1 MNVSHQPPRPSA
13 PQVARPRALSTFLRD
28 RERSWDDLRD
38 LVAAARGRPER
49 LGPERLRRLGALYRA
64 AAADLATARR
74 RFPGDPCVTDLA
86 GLVGQ
91 ARHLVYASEIRRESV
106 VAFLSRGYWRRV
118 RERPVPLL
126 VAALL
131 LVVPA
136 VLGAVWALDDAGA
149 AGGLLPK
156 AFKGV
161 TEKQPA
167 GADLGLSP
175 AASAAFSARILTNNI
190 QVAFVAFAGGI
201 TAGFLTAVAMLVN
214 GTMVGVVAGL
224 AFSSGN
230 GTRLVQLIAPHGVL
244 ELSCI
249 VVAGAAGLRMGW
261 AIVDPGRRRRGE
273 ALAAEAR
280 CSVELVLGTAL
291 WLVVAGVVE
300 GFVTPAGLGV
310 GAAVAF
316 GLALGGVFWGLV
328 WWRGRSPGPPG
339 TPQVTW
345 PPDRGSSASAAAAA
359 TGGPVPSS

>member
-1 MNVSHQPPRPSA
+1 MN
-13 PQVARPRALSTFLRD
+13 LSTFLRD
-28 RERSWDDLRD
+28 RERSWDELRG
-38 LVAAARGRPER
+38 LVAAAKGRPER
-49 LGPERLRRLGALYRA
+49 LGPERLRRLGTLYRS

-74 RFPGDPCVTDLA
+74 RYPGDPLVASLA

-91 ARHLVYASEIRRESV
+91 ARHLVYASEARRESV
-106 VAFLSRGYWRRV
+106 TAFLSRGYWRRV

-126 VAALL
+126 VATLL

-136 VLGAVWALDDAGA
+136 VLGSVWALDDPGA
-149 AGGLLPK
+149 AGGLVPS
-156 AFKGV
+156 AFRGV
-161 TEKQPA
+161 TEPRPG

-201 TAGFLTAVAMLVN
+201 TAGLLTAVAMVAN
-214 GTMVGVVAGL
+214 GTMVGVVGGL
-224 AFSSGN
+224 AFGSGN
-230 GTRLVQLIAPHGVL
+230 GDRLLQLVVPHGVL

-280 CSVELVLGTAL
+280 RSVELVLGTAV

-310 GAAVAF
+310 GAAVF
-316 GLALGGVFWGLV
+316 VGVALGALFWGLV
-328 WWRGRSPGPPG
+328 WRRGRPALP
-339 TPQVTW
+339 V
-345 PPDRGSSASAAAAA
+345 
-359 TGGPVPSS
+359 TGGPGISS